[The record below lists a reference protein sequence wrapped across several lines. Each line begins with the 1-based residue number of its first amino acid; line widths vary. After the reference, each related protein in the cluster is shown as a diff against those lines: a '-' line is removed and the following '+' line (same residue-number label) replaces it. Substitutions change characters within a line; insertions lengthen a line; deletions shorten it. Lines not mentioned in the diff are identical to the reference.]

1 MVKRIL
7 MVDDDDDDV
16 MVLIQVLQSLD
27 NSIEVKS
34 TISGPSAIKLLM
46 TESKPDLVFLD
57 LVMPGMDGIECLTKL
72 KSNRTTKRV
81 PVILYTSS
89 TNEVEKNLAL
99 KLGALDVLMKTSNME
114 TLTQRLRDIV
124 SLPALH

>member
-16 MVLIQVLQSLD
+16 LVVIQILQSLD
-27 NSIEVKS
+27 SSIEVKS

-72 KSNRTTKRV
+72 KSNRATKRV

-89 TNEVEKNLAL
+89 ENEVDKNLAL
-99 KLGALDVLMKTSNME
+99 KLGALDVLMKTSNIE
-114 TLTQRLRDIV
+114 TLTQRLKAIV